1 MTAYDGSAAAE
12 AGARS
17 PEDGERVRRRRPGR
31 FGAAV
36 SVLLAAVLLFPQL
49 VPNARFRAGSLV
61 ETFLPWLGAPA
72 VLLLVVGLVRRSPL
86 AVGAALVPVAAWL
99 LLFAPLAAGGVSG
112 DGARLSVVQHNVSD
126 ENPDP
131 VGTAQA
137 LAAPGPDLIAVE
149 ELTEEAAPSYR
160 RALREAYPHHVAYG
174 TVALWSRH
182 PLLSDEPV
190 DLRPAGVDENWR
202 RGLRTTVRT
211 PHGDVAVYVV
221 HLPSLRI
228 TSQGMRTQRRD
239 ESARLLGAR
248 LERERAGRVLVVGDL
263 NGTLDDRGLAPV
275 TGRMG
280 TPQGGFAFS
289 WPERFPLARIDH
301 VLGRSV
307 SVTGV
312 HTLPATGSDHLPVLA
327 RVDLR
332 GG

>member
-1 MTAYDGSAAAE
+1 MTAYEDSTAADGG
-12 AGARS
+12 AGA
-17 PEDGERVRRRRPGR
+17 PQEDGVDRRRRPGR

-61 ETFLPWLGAPA
+61 ETFLPWLGVLA
-72 VLLLVVGLVRRSPL
+72 VLLLVVGLARRSPL
-86 AVGAALVPVAAWL
+86 AVGAATVPLAAWL
-99 LLFAPLAAGGVSG
+99 LLFAPLVTGGASG

-190 DLRPAGVDENWR
+190 DLRPSAVGDGWQ
-202 RGLRTTVRT
+202 RGLRTVVRT

-228 TSQGMRTQRRD
+228 TSEGMRTQRRD

-248 LERERAGRVLVVGDL
+248 LERERSGRVLVAGDL

-275 TGRMG
+275 TGRLG
-280 TPQGGFAFS
+280 RPQGHFAFS
-289 WPERFPLARIDH
+289 WPERFPVARIDH
-301 VLGRSV
+301 VLGRSAAV
-307 SVTGV
+307 VEL

>member
-1 MTAYDGSAAAE
+1 MTAYDGSATAE
-12 AGARS
+12 GGAG
-17 PEDGERVRRRRPGR
+17 PPKDGERVRRRRPGR

-36 SVLLAAVLLFPQL
+36 SLLLAAVLLFPEL

-61 ETFLPWLGAPA
+61 ETFLPWLGVLA
-72 VLLLVVGLVRRSPL
+72 VLLLLVGLARRSPL

-99 LLFAPLAAGGVSG
+99 LLFAPLVAGGVSG

-149 ELTEEAAPSYR
+149 ELTEKAAPSYR
-160 RALREAYPHHVAYG
+160 RALREAYSHHVAYG
-174 TVALWSRH
+174 TVALWSRY
-182 PLLSDEPV
+182 PLLADEPV
-190 DLRPAGVDENWR
+190 DLRPAGVDESWR

-275 TGRMG
+275 TGRTG
-280 TPQGGFAFS
+280 RPQGGFAFS

-307 SVTGV
+307 SVVGV
-312 HTLPATGSDHLPVLA
+312 RTLPATGSDHLPLLA

>member
-1 MTAYDGSAAAE
+1 MTAYDGSAAPG
-12 AGARS
+12 GAKAAKTA
-17 PEDGERVRRRRPGR
+17 RRRRPGR

-36 SVLLAAVLLFPQL
+36 SVLLAAVLLFPRL

-61 ETFLPWLGAPA
+61 ETFLPWLGVLAA
-72 VLLLVVGLVRRSPL
+72 LLLVVGLARRSPL
-86 AVGAALVPVAAWL
+86 AVGAALLPVAAWL
-99 LLFAPLAAGGVSG
+99 LLFAPAATGGASG

-131 VGTAQA
+131 VGTARA
-137 LAAPGPDLIAVE
+137 LAAPAPDLIAVE

-190 DLRPAGVDENWR
+190 DLRPSGVGDQWR
-202 RGLRTTVRT
+202 RGLRTVVRT
-211 PHGDVAVYVV
+211 PHGDIAVYVV

-228 TSQGMRTQRRD
+228 TAEGMRTQRRD
-239 ESARLLGAR
+239 ESARLLGRR

-275 TGRMG
+275 TRRLGR
-280 TPQGGFAFS
+280 PQGHFAFS
-289 WPERFPLARIDH
+289 WPERFPVARIDH
-301 VLGRSV
+301 VLGRSAAV
-307 SVTGV
+307 VDV
-312 HTLPATGSDHLPVLA
+312 RTLPATGSDHLPVLA
-327 RVDLR
+327 RVDPR